1 MAAPKINSVK
11 LGKFVTAAGRALF
24 CGGTTPSHFDATKIE
39 GTVIL
44 DAAGRDAFQE
54 WLDLNLPDA
63 LKATGIKA
71 SQVNNIFKDDTDRDG
86 NPTGNYRVK
95 AKTKLEFGQ
104 KFYDGSGNEFKPE
117 GGFQIPNGSTIQM
130 AVGVELMKTATF
142 TGLVL
147 RLNGTKILEFPS
159 YTTGLEADTGAAG
172 GFSYDAAAPAP
183 EAVPAQAEDD
193 SEISW

>member
-1 MAAPKINSVK
+1 MATPKVNSVK
-11 LGKFVTAAGRALF
+11 LGKFVTSAGRALF
-24 CGGTTPSHFDATKIE
+24 CGGNTPSHFDATKIE

-44 DAAGRDAFQE
+44 DEAGRDAFQE
-54 WLDLNLPDA
+54 WLDLAMPDA

-71 SQVNNIFKDDTDRDG
+71 TQVNNIFKEDVDRDG

-117 GGFQIPNGSTIQM
+117 GDFQIPNGSTIQM

-159 YTTGLEADTGAAG
+159 YTTGLETDTGAAG
-172 GFSYDAAAPAP
+172 GFSYDAAPVAAVAP
-183 EAVPAQAEDD
+183 EQEADD
-193 SEISW
+193 SEIAW

>member
-1 MAAPKINSVK
+1 MAKPTSAK

-24 CGGTTPSHFDATKIE
+24 CGGNTPSHFDATKIE

-44 DAAGRDAFQE
+44 DQEGRDAFQE
-54 WLDLNLPDA
+54 WLDLNLPEA

-71 SQVNNIFKDDTDRDG
+71 SQLNNIFKEDTDRDG

-104 KFYDGSGNEFKPE
+104 KFYDGSGNEFKPDGE
-117 GGFQIPNGSTIQM
+117 FKIPNGSTIQM
-130 AVGVELMKTATF
+130 AVGVEVMKTATF

-159 YTTGLEADTGAAG
+159 YSTGLETDTGATG
-172 GFSYDAAAPAP
+172 GFSYDAAATPAQEAP
-183 EAVPAQAEDD
+183 EQEADNSDIE
-193 SEISW
+193 W